1 MIKTI
6 IIDDEIAFINTLEI
20 MLKHRSEFQ
29 IAGHARSVKEGL
41 ELINEVDPDLIF
53 LDVKLGDGE
62 GFDILRK
69 LKGLKGNVVFV
80 TAYDH
85 YAVEPFR
92 FSAIDYLLKRIDSE
106 ELHNALEKVKNN
118 LANNELQLKF
128 NTLLENIG
136 HTEKKKIILKE
147 IDTHHIVEVDQVL
160 WCSAE
165 GSYTRVVMQNNKSVI
180 VSKHLKE
187 FETLLLPYHFFRI
200 HRSHLVNINKIKK
213 FEKGDSG
220 MVILEDGHQLPVSFR
235 KKDKL
240 SHILAGI

>member
-1 MIKTI
+1 MIKTV

-29 IAGHARSVKEGL
+29 IVGHARSVKEGL
-41 ELINEVDPDLIF
+41 ALINRVDPDLIF
-53 LDVKLGDGE
+53 LDVKLGDGK

-69 LKGLKGNVVFV
+69 LKGHKGNVIFV

-85 YAVEPFR
+85 YAVEAFR
-92 FSAIDYLLKRIDSE
+92 FSAIDYLLKPIDSE
-106 ELHNALEKVKNN
+106 ELYNALEKVKNN
-118 LANNELQLKF
+118 LANNQLQLKF

-136 HTEKKKIILKE
+136 QTEKKKIILKE
-147 IDTHHIVEVDQVL
+147 IDVHHVVGVDQVL

-165 GSYTRVVMQNNKSVI
+165 GSYTRVFMKTGKYVI
-180 VSKHLKE
+180 VSKNLKE

-200 HRSHLVNINKIKK
+200 HRSHLVNVNKIKR
-213 FEKGDSG
+213 FEKSEGG
-220 MVILEDGHQLPVSFR
+220 MVHLEGGHQLPVSFR

-240 SHILAGI
+240 SQILAGM